1 MRNYDNIML
10 HTLSKTKHSQ
20 PDFSIFTYW
29 RNGIVFLDPQKRVV
43 FSFHGSYFR
52 QPSSLI
58 SFDKYT
64 KDISLW
70 DASFDCKLL
79 LIKYERLY

>member
-1 MRNYDNIML
+1 MNYDNIML

-43 FSFHGSYFR
+43 FLFTV
-52 QPSSLI
+52 LI
-58 SFDKYT
+58 SDNP
-64 KDISLW
+64 
-70 DASFDCKLL
+70 AH
-79 LIKYERLY
+79 

>member
-29 RNGIVFLDPQKRVV
+29 RNGIVFLDPQKREWFFVSRLL
-43 FSFHGSYFR
+43 F
-52 QPSSLI
+52 QTTQLI
-58 SFDKYT
+58 
-64 KDISLW
+64 DIV
-70 DASFDCKLL
+70 
-79 LIKYERLY
+79 